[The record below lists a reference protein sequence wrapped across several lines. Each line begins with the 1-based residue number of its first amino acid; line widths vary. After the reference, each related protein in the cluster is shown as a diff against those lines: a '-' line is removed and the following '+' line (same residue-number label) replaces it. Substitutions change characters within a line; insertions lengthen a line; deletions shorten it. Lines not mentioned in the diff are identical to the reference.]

1 MMNLICGQ
9 WVNFK
14 LLMISQVYSME
25 LEKSFPL
32 TVGGEAFAIQ
42 ARTGSN
48 IVVRD
53 TIILTIND
61 VLTSTW

>member
-1 MMNLICGQ
+1 
-9 WVNFK
+9 
-14 LLMISQVYSME
+14 MISQIYLME

-48 IVVRD
+48 IVVR
-53 TIILTIND
+53 IPLF
-61 VLTSTW
+61 LL